1 MADVQQIQ
9 QSVASWKGGHE
20 FQSGGPNIHTQDGPM
35 TCTKMINA
43 RKRGGEASL
52 RTRAGLSCIYLCRWD
67 LSWHAKHVPKM
78 QRNENRHITLS
89 VCCTVGSRGATSLF
103 IMSPRQLL

>member
-9 QSVASWKGGHE
+9 QAVASWKEGTSFRAGDQKYIRKTPHDM
-20 FQSGGPNIHTQDGPM
+20 Q
-35 TCTKMINA
+35 INA
-43 RKRGGEASL
+43 RKRGGEANL
-52 RTRAGLSCIYLCRWD
+52 RTRAGLSCIYLCRWN

-89 VCCTVGSRGATSLF
+89 VCCAVGSRGAFTSLF
-103 IMSPRQLL
+103 TMSPRQLL